1 MGNLRKKASDTAVKA
16 VANAV
21 EFIRKIKPND
31 KVVVVNDDDCDGVCS
46 GTIMNMVLKSF
57 CKNKPV
63 QVSTEWN
70 MTLSKKLV
78 KKILSFKPRYVIIS
92 DVPDINRKFLERISK
107 KARILV
113 IDHHSVSKYKNVV
126 YSNPR
131 LIDADAYLPATY
143 LMYKISE
150 KLRVK
155 NKKITWIAAVG
166 VLGDHGVESC
176 EDLFANLKKDFP
188 DLIGDSELTSENLRQ
203 NSKLGLLAKIVDAGR
218 VVKADAGAA
227 HVAKVLL
234 QVKDYE
240 YLLKGKTAAA
250 KKLVGWYDVV
260 EKEFEE
266 LVGEFKEKSV
276 PVGKT
281 LFFEFKSRLNI
292 KSSLASAVGGV
303 YDDKVVV
310 IAQHEGKYYT
320 LSMRRGKNA
329 TTDLDRLMRT
339 AIKGIPDSF
348 GGGHPQAS
356 GGRIPAKYMGAF
368 KKNLA

>member
-1 MGNLRKKASDTAVKA
+1 MGNLRKRAIDVAVKA
-16 VANAV
+16 VVNAV

-46 GTIMNMVLKSF
+46 GTILNMILRDF

-63 QVSTEWN
+63 QISTEWN
-70 MTLSKKLV
+70 MTLTKKLV
-78 KKILSFKPRYVIIS
+78 KNILSCRPKYVIII
-92 DVPDINRKFLERISK
+92 DVPDINAKFLEELSK

-113 IDHHSVSKYKNVV
+113 IDHHSVSRYKNVV

-131 LIDADAYLPATY
+131 LFDADVYLPATY
-143 LMYKISE
+143 LAYKISE

-155 NKKITWIAAVG
+155 NKKIMWITAVG

-176 EDLFANLKKDFP
+176 EDFFVNLKKEFP

-218 VVKADAGAA
+218 VVKADVGAA
-227 HVAKVLL
+227 YVAKVLL

-240 YLLKGKTAAA
+240 VILKKKTAET

-281 LFFEFKSRLNI
+281 LFFEFKSRLKI
-292 KSSLASAVGGV
+292 KSSLATAVGGF
-303 YDDKVVV
+303 YDDKVIV
-310 IAQHEGKYYT
+310 IAQNEGKYYT
-320 LSMRRGKNA
+320 LSMRRGKNS
-329 TTDLDRLMRT
+329 TMNLDRLMRT

-348 GGGHPQAS
+348 GGGHPEAS
-356 GGRIPAKYMGAF
+356 GGRIPAKYMGVF